1 MFEGKSLLDF
11 IQIGGFT
18 MYILL
23 FCSVV
28 SFTVIVERL
37 IYFGK
42 KSKTKREA
50 LMGEIAA
57 LLSKRDIEGAKA
69 LCASNKTPLSAV
81 AAAGIELDGKSAEKI
96 ANGMDRQI
104 SVEVKDLDRSISL
117 LGTIGSTVVYIG
129 LFGTVLGIISSFQ
142 KIAQSAAGGGGME
155 TVIAG
160 IAEALICT
168 ATGILVAVPSVFA
181 YNLLTKR
188 VDDFAIDMELVA
200 SETGDLL
207 KEDAK

>member
-1 MFEGKSLLDF
+1 MFEGKTLFDF

-37 IYFGK
+37 VYFGK
-42 KSKTKREA
+42 KSKTKREP
-50 LMGEIAA
+50 LMGEIAD
-57 LLSKRDIEGAKA
+57 LISKDDIEGAKSV
-69 LCASNKTPLSAV
+69 CAEKKSPLAAV
-81 AAAGIELDGKSAEKI
+81 AAAGLALDGKGAEKI
-96 ANGMDRQI
+96 TNGMDRQI
-104 SVEVKDLDRSISL
+104 SVEEKELERSISL

-129 LFGTVLGIISSFQ
+129 LFGTVLGIINSFQ
-142 KIAQSAAGGGGME
+142 LISKSAAGGGGME

-188 VDDFAIDMELVA
+188 VEGFTTDMELVA

-207 KEDAK
+207 KED

>member
-1 MFEGKSLLDF
+1 MFEGKTLFDF

-23 FCSVV
+23 FCSVI
-28 SFTVIVERL
+28 SCTVIFERL
-37 IYFGK
+37 AYFGK

-50 LMGEIAA
+50 LMVEIAD
-57 LLSKRDIEGAKA
+57 LVSRKDIDGARS
-69 LCASNKTPLSAV
+69 LCSERKSPLAAVV
-81 AAAGIELDGKSAEKI
+81 AAGLALDGKGSEKI

-104 SVEVKDLDRSISL
+104 SVEARDLERSISL

-129 LFGTVLGIISSFQ
+129 LFGTVLGIINSFQ
-142 KIAQSAAGGGGME
+142 QISQTASGGGGME

-188 VDDFAIDMELVA
+188 VEGFTTDMELVA

-207 KEDAK
+207 KED

>member
-1 MFEGKSLLDF
+1 
-11 IQIGGFT
+11 
-18 MYILL
+18 
-23 FCSVV
+23 
-28 SFTVIVERL
+28 
-37 IYFGK
+37 
-42 KSKTKREA
+42 
-50 LMGEIAA
+50 
-57 LLSKRDIEGAKA
+57 
-69 LCASNKTPLSAV
+69 
-81 AAAGIELDGKSAEKI
+81 
-96 ANGMDRQI
+96 MDRQI

-129 LFGTVLGIISSFQ
+129 LFGTVLGIINSFQ

-188 VDDFAIDMELVA
+188 VDDFATDMELVA